1 MKNAIRFILILI
13 PSIIMSTITFSNE
26 KNNSTSKLTTSLS
39 INEYKIIAEVADNE
53 KLRTSGLMF
62 RRSIK
67 PNQGMLFIYEYS
79 KFHCMW
85 MKNTQI
91 PLSVAFIDKDHKIIN
106 IKLMEPFN
114 KTPQCS
120 DKPAKFALE
129 MNSGWFKKHKISP
142 GQKVY
147 GINN

>member
-1 MKNAIRFILILI
+1 MKNAIGFLLILI

-26 KNNSTSKLTTSLS
+26 KNNSTSKLITSLS

-62 RRSIK
+62 RKSIK

-91 PLSVAFIDKDHKIIN
+91 PLSVAFIDKDHRIIN
-106 IKLMEPFN
+106 IIKMKPYDE
-114 KTPQCS
+114 TPHCS
-120 DKPAKFALE
+120 AHPSKYALE
-129 MNSGWFKKHKISP
+129 MNSGWFKKNKVTP